1 MTEGVTREGAG
12 GTTAARIH
20 PLPRCRAGPAR
31 KEAASTSPVLVR
43 RSSVRFLASKR
54 QIKEKWLHVH
64 IDFCPQ
70 FAGCRG
76 VGRSGW
82 IGGSRVCGR
91 TVGRLRVV
99 AERETTN
106 LCVPSSS
113 SSFSASYSTYSSS
126 SSSSRSSSL
135 SLRLLRMSTTGCFS
149 LPLFLPTT
157 PFAFLPPSLS
167 PSCTLRLPSAV
178 HPLLS
183 PFPFP
188 SSVRRSLARSLAH
201 PLRRPAPPICEL
213 ALAPCPPLSPSVC
226 LASSFPSFI
235 PSRRAP
241 APLVVPSSFCVPL
254 APPVGFFY
262 PPFASAVPRTLW
274 SFSLSLA
281 ALRSFSVSPF
291 LLPRRSRPFLSSS
304 SPPRVAPHPS
314 STANP
319 FASISNPLFLSFR
332 IHSARLPFVP
342 SAALT
347 CPCSPL

>member
-1 MTEGVTREGAG
+1 MTEGMTR
-12 GTTAARIH
+12 ARARG
-20 PLPRCRAGPAR
+20 PGVPPPREYTPCPRSRAGPAR
-31 KEAASTSPVLVR
+31 KEAAPTSPVLVR

-113 SSFSASYSTYSSS
+113 SSFSASYSTS
-126 SSSSRSSSL
+126 SSSSRYSSSL
-135 SLRLLRMSTTGCFS
+135 SLRLLRVSTGCFS

-157 PFAFLPPSLS
+157 PFTFLSPSLS
-167 PSCTLRLPSAV
+167 PSCTLRLPSPAI

-188 SSVRRSLARSLAH
+188 SSVRRSLAHSLTPFAAL
-201 PLRRPAPPICEL
+201 PLLSAS
-213 ALAPCPPLSPSVC
+213 SPSSPLPVSLVVSLC
-226 LASSFPSFI
+226 LSSLFVSLFHPFPPRPF
-235 PSRRAP
+235 
-241 APLVVPSSFCVPL
+241 VPSSFRPPL
-254 APPVGFFY
+254 TSLSCPPPVGFFFILLSL
-262 PPFASAVPRTLW
+262 PPCP
-274 SFSLSLA
+274 SLSVSLV
-281 ALRSFSVSPF
+281 LRLSFPSSLSVSPF
-291 LLPRRSRPFLSSS
+291 SVLF
-304 SPPRVAPHPS
+304 VAPPHPS
-314 STANP
+314 STVPPSPLFRSLFFFP
-319 FASISNPLFLSFR
+319 FAFTLRVSLSSPPPL
-332 IHSARLPFVP
+332 SAVLVP
-342 SAALT
+342 
-347 CPCSPL
+347 PL

>member
-1 MTEGVTREGAG
+1 MTEGMTR
-12 GTTAARIH
+12 ARG
-20 PLPRCRAGPAR
+20 PGVPPPREYTPCPRSRAGPAR
-31 KEAASTSPVLVR
+31 KEAAPTSPVLVR

-113 SSFSASYSTYSSS
+113 SSFSASYSTSS
-126 SSSSRSSSL
+126 SSSSRYSSSL
-135 SLRLLRMSTTGCFS
+135 SLRLLRVSTGCFS

-157 PFAFLPPSLS
+157 PFTFLPPSLS
-167 PSCTLRLPSAV
+167 PSCTLRLPSPAI

-188 SSVRRSLARSLAH
+188 SSVRRSLAHSPVH
-201 PLRRPAPPICEL
+201 PLCRPAPPICEL
-213 ALAPCPPLSPSVC
+213 TLAAPRVPRCLPLSV
-226 LASSFPSFI
+226 
-235 PSRRAP
+235 
-241 APLVVPSSFCVPL
+241 
-254 APPVGFFY
+254 
-262 PPFASAVPRTLW
+262 
-274 SFSLSLA
+274 
-281 ALRSFSVSPF
+281 
-291 LLPRRSRPFLSSS
+291 
-304 SPPRVAPHPS
+304 
-314 STANP
+314 
-319 FASISNPLFLSFR
+319 
-332 IHSARLPFVP
+332 
-342 SAALT
+342 
-347 CPCSPL
+347 